1 GADAALRTPRIDAA
15 AAARLKAEPVA
26 TDAAVAA
33 FRATVNKAP
42 LPLGRDLA
50 AGLEPIVRDLAAARG
65 DAGRLVA
72 QTQRDLTQVQGYAAR
87 M

>member
-1 GADAALRTPRIDAA
+1 
-15 AAARLKAEPVA
+15 
-26 TDAAVAA
+26 
-33 FRATVNKAP
+33 TVNKAP

-87 M
+87 MDALREQLGAMIDRLDLAVYSTRPENADLLVIA